1 MVAEES
7 MTDRSMK
14 EARGHSTPF
23 WRTLWIVLVYLLA
36 AGAWITWSDNLAERW
51 FTDPHTLSRVQ
62 TWKGALF
69 VAVTAGFLFAALY
82 RQLRKDRLVER
93 VLKERERQLATL
105 MDNLPGMAY
114 RCLNDRH
121 WTMKFVSSGCYEL
134 TGYRP
139 DELQDNQLLSYAS
152 LIDPEDNALIQST
165 IAESIVQ
172 QQAFSLEYRLTR
184 KDGRQIWVWERG
196 LAVEDGTET
205 ILEGIVLDNSEH
217 KRLEQ
222 ELAEQAIRD
231 PLTGLINRRE
241 LSRLLNEE
249 IRRAER
255 YGRHLAVAWI
265 DLDHFKRVNDHHGH
279 AAGDTVLQ
287 WLSQLLTDSIRSVD
301 VIGRVGGE
309 EFVALFPEMDLE
321 EAMEAAERLRKLV
334 SHQGVTLADG
344 LEVRLTIILGVALY
358 PDDGGTAEE
367 LCIAADRAKYRAKES
382 GRNRV
387 VLAGPESS
395 AAPAGMREV

>member
-1 MVAEES
+1 
-7 MTDRSMK
+7 MK
-14 EARGHSTPF
+14 EARGHYTPF

-82 RQLRKDRLVER
+82 RQLRRDRLVEG

-196 LAVEDGTET
+196 RAVEDGSET

-344 LEVRLTIILGVALY
+344 LEVRLTISLGVALY
-358 PDDGGTAEE
+358 PDHGGTAEE
-367 LCIAADRAKYRAKES
+367 LCIAADRAMYRAKES